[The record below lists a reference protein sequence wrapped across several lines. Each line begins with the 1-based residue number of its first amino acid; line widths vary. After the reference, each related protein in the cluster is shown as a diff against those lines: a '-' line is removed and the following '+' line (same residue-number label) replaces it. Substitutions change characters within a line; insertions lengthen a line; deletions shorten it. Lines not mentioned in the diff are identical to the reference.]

1 MPTAEDASGGCRRYG
16 DRVVLLTGAGAGI
29 GEATAE
35 RLAAEGATLFL
46 TDRVE
51 AGLTTV
57 AERIAAEG
65 ATVRSAVADVSVE
78 DDWRRVLALV
88 RDAFG
93 RLDVLINNAGF
104 SQVQRVTEYEVD
116 DWRALQDTDLMG
128 TMLGMKHAIPLLRES
143 AAPSIVNIA
152 STMGLMGFPGI
163 PGYSAAK
170 GGVIALSRQT
180 ALDFAPDGI
189 RVNSVCPGPTQT
201 VRLRGIVDS
210 GQVQESL
217 LIGNVPLGRWARPAE
232 IASVIAF
239 LGSDDASYVTG
250 AAIVVDG
257 GQTSH

>member
-1 MPTAEDASGGCRRYG
+1 
-16 DRVVLLTGAGAGI
+16 
-29 GEATAE
+29 
-35 RLAAEGATLFL
+35 
-46 TDRVE
+46 
-51 AGLTTV
+51 
-57 AERIAAEG
+57 
-65 ATVRSAVADVSVE
+65 
-78 DDWRRVLALV
+78 
-88 RDAFG
+88 
-93 RLDVLINNAGF
+93 
-104 SQVQRVTEYEVD
+104 
-116 DWRALQDTDLMG
+116 
-128 TMLGMKHAIPLLRES
+128 MLGMKHAIPLLRES

-201 VRLRGIVDS
+201 ARLRGIVDS